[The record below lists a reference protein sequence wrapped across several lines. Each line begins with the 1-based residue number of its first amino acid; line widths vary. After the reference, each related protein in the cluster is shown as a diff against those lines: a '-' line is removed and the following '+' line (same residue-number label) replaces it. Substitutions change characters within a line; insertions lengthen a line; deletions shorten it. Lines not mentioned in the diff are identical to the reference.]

1 MIDNK
6 SKDINNI
13 KVKFTNKKIKLFLLS
28 LMSTTV
34 VFTSSCGMSK
44 EEMIA
49 RALQGV
55 ITGTVA
61 YLKPIT
67 PAQENQIGQEMTKQV
82 FSQYKEYT
90 LNQDLTNYV
99 RSIGD
104 KVIQQATRKNEL
116 SYKIYLLDSTE
127 INAFTI
133 PGGSI
138 FVTTELL
145 KYLNNEAELVAVL
158 GHELGHN
165 ENKHPTET
173 IKRAMAAQGLAQGAL
188 SGNDTAILRLLAQI
202 SLDLI
207 LKGFNR
213 AQEKESDETGALIL
227 SKLNYN
233 TESLSG
239 FLKTLLSLS
248 NDPNALIKLFSTHP
262 GSQERIENLDK
273 FLSSKNIKNNSTTT
287 NEDIYKK
294 YISVLPAKVAIK

>member
-1 MIDNK
+1 MRN
-6 SKDINNI
+6 
-13 KVKFTNKKIKLFLLS
+13 NKKIRFFLLS
-28 LMSTTV
+28 LFSTTV
-34 VFTSSCGMSK
+34 LFTSSCGMSK
-44 EEMIA
+44 DEIIA

-61 YLKPIT
+61 YFKPIS
-67 PAQENQIGQEMTKQV
+67 PMQENQIGQEMTRQI
-82 FSQYKEYT
+82 FLQYKEYT
-90 LNQDLTNYV
+90 ANQDLINYV

-116 SYKIYLLDSTE
+116 NYKVYILDSNE

-165 ENKHPTET
+165 ENRHPTET

-188 SGNDTAILRLLAQI
+188 SGNDTTILRLLAQV

-213 AQEKESDETGALIL
+213 AQEKESDETGTLIL

-239 FLKTLLSLS
+239 FLRTLLSLS
-248 NDPNALIKLFSTHP
+248 KDPNALIKLFSTHP
-262 GSQERIENLDK
+262 GSQERIDNLDK
-273 FLSSKNIKNNSTTT
+273 FLVSKNIKNNNGLI

-294 YISVLPAKVAIK
+294 FISVLPAKTPIK